1 MAKIDQKD
9 NQLESDE
16 YLEEVNLEEL
26 TDFFFATEANET
38 GAKSKK
44 VARAMASY
52 FIAKNYLDL
61 IINEEFA
68 KTTDATIFHLDEE
81 IFDSIH

>member
-9 NQLESDE
+9 NQLQSDE
-16 YLEEVNLEEL
+16 YLEEVSLEEL
-26 TDFFFATEANET
+26 TDLFFATPTNEN

-61 IINEEFA
+61 IIDEEFA
-68 KTTDATIFHLDEE
+68 KTSDATIFHLDEE
-81 IFDSIH
+81 TYDSIH